1 LNIKLSPPSRAI
13 HKVPVPLHA
22 TVVALL
28 LTSVLGMTAC
38 SNTMQSMAP
47 ASSKGNVAARIAL
60 SPGSSSVPSGGTLQ
74 FTALVEDTRDTGVR
88 WSASIGSISDKGL
101 FSAPAVTSSQTVMVV
116 ATSTA
121 DPTSHATVSA
131 TVVAPQSIA
140 QQSLKI
146 LTSSL
151 AAGVSGLVYDAVLAG
166 IGGATPYQWAI
177 ATGTLPK
184 GLQLNTSTGVISG
197 TPSQAGT
204 FPFTIGVKDAAAHQA
219 TQALTL
225 AVSSSSTAGNF
236 DGPAEL
242 PRSYLS
248 TALASTPT
256 ASKVTQVNAGG
267 DLQAALNNASC
278 GDTIQLQAGAT
289 FSGVFKFPSKPCD
302 NAHWII
308 VRTSAPDSS
317 LPPEGTR
324 ITPCFAGIAS
334 LPGRPAFPCTSPR
347 NVLAKLIFVNKTG
360 YGPVVFASGANHYR
374 LIGLEVTRSTGTGYI
389 SELISPDVA
398 APADHIILDRL
409 WVHGTA
415 HEETAR
421 GIYVAGLVS
430 ISIVD
435 SFFNDFHCV
444 ALTGSCTDSQA
455 IGGGGGN
462 YPTGPIKIVNNFL
475 EGAAENISL
484 GGGSATTTPT
494 DIEIRQNYLFKPLT
508 WMVGQPGF
516 VGGVDG
522 NPFIVKNHFELKN
535 AQRVLFE
542 GNIAENTWGGF
553 SQTGYTLVLTPKNQ
567 SFGTTNVCPKCLVTD
582 VTIRYSK
589 FSHAAAGMQIA
600 TVLSDAGG
608 AATAGARY
616 SIHDVTFDD
625 INAAEYKGSGPL
637 FLVMNNWNVNV
648 LNNVSITHVTGL
660 GDPTYPLLTIGN
672 MASMP
677 KMSAFTFVNNL
688 VVAGLRPIWSSGGGP
703 TNCAYYDVPI
713 TTINSCFASYSFVN
727 NAIIGSP
734 ASYPASKWPSG
745 NFFPTDP
752 VTVQFVNY
760 NFGKGGD
767 YHLLPS
773 SAYKNAGTDHK
784 DLGAD
789 IDAIETATAGV
800 R

>member
-1 LNIKLSPPSRAI
+1 M
-13 HKVPVPLHA
+13 
-22 TVVALL
+22 VVALL
-28 LTSVLGMTAC
+28 LAYVLGMTAC

-47 ASSKGNVAARIAL
+47 ASVKGNPAARIAL

-74 FTALVEDTRDTGVR
+74 FTALVQDTRDTGVR
-88 WSASIGSISDKGL
+88 WSASIGTISDKGL
-101 FSAPAVTSSQTVMVV
+101 FSAPAVTSSQTVVVV

-121 DPTSHATVSA
+121 NPTSRATVNA
-131 TVVAPQSIA
+131 TVVAHQP
-140 QQSLKI
+140 LKI
-146 LTSSL
+146 LTSTL
-151 AAGVSGLVYDAVLAG
+151 AAGVSGVLYDAALAG
-166 IGGATPYQWAI
+166 GGGATPYQWTI

-184 GLQLNTSTGVISG
+184 GLQLNTSTGTISG

-204 FPFTIGVKDAAAHQA
+204 FQFTVSVKDAVANQA
-219 TQALTL
+219 SQALTL
-225 AVSSSSTAGNF
+225 AVSSSSSASNF

-242 PRSYLS
+242 PRVYLA
-248 TALASTPT
+248 TALANTRSPG
-256 ASKVTQVNAGG
+256 KVTQVNAGG
-267 DLQAALNNASC
+267 DFQAALNNASC

-289 FSGVFKFPSKPCD
+289 FGGVFKFPNKSCD
-302 NAHWII
+302 DAHWIV

-324 ITPCFAGIAS
+324 ITPCFAGIGS
-334 LPGRPAFPCTSPR
+334 LPGRPAFSCAAPH

-360 YGPVVFASGANHYR
+360 FGPVVFASGANHYR

-398 APADHIILDRL
+398 APADHIVLDRL

-430 ISIVD
+430 VSIVD
-435 SFFNDFHCV
+435 SYFTDFHCV
-444 ALTGSCTDSQA
+444 SLTGTCTDAQA

-462 YPTGPIKIVNNFL
+462 FPAGPIKIVNNFL

-484 GGGSATTTPT
+484 GGGAATTTPT
-494 DIEIRQNYLFKPLT
+494 DIEIRQNHLFKPLT
-508 WMVGQPGF
+508 WMIGQPGY
-516 VGGVDG
+516 VGGIDG

-542 GNIAENTWGGF
+542 GNIAENSWGGF
-553 SQTGYTLVLTPKNQ
+553 SQTGYSLVLTPKNQ
-567 SFGTTNVCPKCLVTD
+567 ASGSKNVCPKCLVTD

-589 FSHAAAGMQIA
+589 VSHAAAGMQIA

-608 AATAGARY
+608 AAAAGARF
-616 SIHDVTFDD
+616 SIHDLTFDD
-625 INAAEYKGSGPL
+625 ISAAEYKGSGPL
-637 FLVMNNWNVNV
+637 FLVMNGWSANV
-648 LNNVSITHVTGL
+648 LNNVSISHVTGI
-660 GDPTYPLLTIGN
+660 GDDTNPLLTIGN
-672 MASMP
+672 DAVLP
-677 KMSAFTFVNNL
+677 KMSGFAFVNNL
-688 VVAGLRPIWSSGGGP
+688 VIAGARPVWSSGGGI
-703 TNCAYYDVPI
+703 TNCAYYDIPI
-713 TTINSCFASYSFVN
+713 TTITSCFASYSFVN

-734 ASYPASKWPSG
+734 SNYPPSKWPKS

-760 NFGKGGD
+760 NDGKGGD
-767 YHLLPS
+767 YHLLAS

-789 IDAIETATAGV
+789 INALETVTAGV